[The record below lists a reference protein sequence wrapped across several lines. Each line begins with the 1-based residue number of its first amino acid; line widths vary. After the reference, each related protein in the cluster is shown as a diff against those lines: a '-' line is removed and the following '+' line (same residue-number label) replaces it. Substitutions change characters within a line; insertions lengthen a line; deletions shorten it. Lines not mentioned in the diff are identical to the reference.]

1 MFLDGGN
8 GILKRTECATGAQE
22 DVAKESVGTGVKT
35 DKSPGGGD
43 HSDDPHTS
51 SSLTQAHDVKGRA
64 ANEGLRSF
72 HIARRRPLQSTT
84 GANFIGMC

>member
-8 GILKRTECATGAQE
+8 GILKRTEPAAREQ

-43 HSDDPHTS
+43 HRDDPHTS
-51 SSLTQAHDVKGRA
+51 SSLTRAHDVKGRA
-64 ANEGLRSF
+64 ANQLSRSF
-72 HIARRRPLQSTT
+72 HIARRMT
-84 GANFIGMC
+84 I